1 MRKTF
6 ILTLILSLL
15 TLTGLA
21 QPKFLAKAKKSIL
34 TVHTYD
40 QQGKLLH
47 QGTALLVGAD
57 GEAVGDYKTFQGAY
71 KAIATDQSGKQWSVS
86 LILGA
91 DGTYSVVRF
100 KVETKSAPTAPAATS
115 AASLNSQVHLL
126 KADSEKAVT
135 SESATI
141 ADTSSFSGSYMY
153 YGLSKKVS
161 DDFMGSPVYDSN
173 GVLIGFVNFT
183 LGEKS
188 YVFDIRYARDLKITA
203 IASASASMALK
214 NIHIAKALPDTQEE
228 ALVYLYF
235 QSRTAGDEEYMD
247 MVDRFVA
254 TYPQCAEGYLR
265 RATPLIDLR
274 QYDRADADLQ
284 QYLSLVDD
292 KADGH
297 YKVASLIH
305 DKIRLQTDTTYTKW
319 TLPLAASHLDEA
331 IALNAT
337 KPDGDEKSAIDMTYK
352 LLKAQIMLTGHDYT
366 AALNIYESLNISSHR
381 SPSLY
386 YAISMARE
394 MRGDSIAQVI
404 EPIDSAISMFADPLP
419 EEASRYI
426 IRRGKLK
433 ADAHLYREAVA
444 DYNKYLYLKQNQ
456 VNDLFYY
463 ERAIIEK
470 NGRLFQPALD
480 DIKKAIELSP
490 RNASYHLERAVIEV
504 SVNLLEDCVQTC
516 QTVISLSPTLS
527 DAYRILGYAQF
538 QLGDKESAKA
548 NLQKAIE
555 LKDEWAQNVMDTL
568 FK

>member
-141 ADTSSFSGSYMY
+141 ADTSSFSGSYMC

-274 QYDRADADLQ
+274 QYDRADADLH

-337 KPDGDEKSAIDMTYK
+337 KPDGDEKS
-352 LLKAQIMLTGHDYT
+352 
-366 AALNIYESLNISSHR
+366 
-381 SPSLY
+381 PS
-386 YAISMARE
+386 
-394 MRGDSIAQVI
+394 
-404 EPIDSAISMFADPLP
+404 
-419 EEASRYI
+419 
-426 IRRGKLK
+426 
-433 ADAHLYREAVA
+433 
-444 DYNKYLYLKQNQ
+444 
-456 VNDLFYY
+456 
-463 ERAIIEK
+463 
-470 NGRLFQPALD
+470 
-480 DIKKAIELSP
+480 
-490 RNASYHLERAVIEV
+490 
-504 SVNLLEDCVQTC
+504 T
-516 QTVISLSPTLS
+516 
-527 DAYRILGYAQF
+527 
-538 QLGDKESAKA
+538 
-548 NLQKAIE
+548 
-555 LKDEWAQNVMDTL
+555 
-568 FK
+568 